1 MVQDIFIM
9 VLGSVTEKK
18 IKIFANIVVKLYI
31 ILASFAIIDRIVINL
46 MVFYIFYIVVNST
59 KDNKVDNEEVIKKI
73 PIKNS

>member
-1 MVQDIFIM
+1 M